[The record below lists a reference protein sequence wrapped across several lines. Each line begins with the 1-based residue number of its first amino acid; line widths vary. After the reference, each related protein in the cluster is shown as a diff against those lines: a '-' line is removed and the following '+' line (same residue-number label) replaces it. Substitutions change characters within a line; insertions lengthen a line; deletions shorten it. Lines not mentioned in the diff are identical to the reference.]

1 MCFQHPMICEET
13 IQNWGG
19 QKQQLEEH
27 YGYLSSPTLDLDL
40 KNSKVFLTSINE
52 LHDDQNPN
60 DIDYQPSTLEEGIEF
75 NASLNTEL
83 GYRQLPA
90 IGTV

>member
-1 MCFQHPMICEET
+1 MICGET